1 MYFPFNHTVSGST
14 KKKSLLCNLKLSFLS
29 VTAADPV
36 RNSSDGMKVGLLLA
50 LAVAALVPGLSESRI
65 ISRCE
70 LRDKLHQALHVPKH
84 LMKIHSQLFALVSCE
99 VDRRSQLNTNLVIV
113 EGIRP
118 TSAVL
123 PAATDAPIMSPEEEF
138 ASTTTVS
145 MSNIPGGRKKRSASE
160 NRSNKEDEEDSEEP
174 MGVALNSEENKFN
187 EEEMQQDDDRMES
200 DNGEQS
206 MESMMKPWSLGYYGV
221 FQLSDSHF
229 CNSGF
234 RWSRNVC
241 HKNCSAFTD
250 DNITDDV
257 TCFIKSGYWRLFL
270 RDISRSCYHQR
281 KTYFASC
288 D

>member
-1 MYFPFNHTVSGST
+1 MKGVRSS
-14 KKKSLLCNLKLSFLS
+14 KRS
-29 VTAADPV
+29 VFRRA
-36 RNSSDGMKVGLLLA
+36 GMKLGVLLA

-65 ISRCE
+65 VSRCE
-70 LRDKLHQALHVPKH
+70 LREKLHEALRVPKH

-99 VDRRSQLNTNLVIV
+99 VDRKSQLNTNLVIV

-123 PAATDAPIMSPEEEF
+123 PAATDAPMSPEEES
-138 ASTTTVS
+138 ASITAVS
-145 MSNIPGGRKKRSASE
+145 MSNTPGGRKKRSASDQK
-160 NRSNKEDEEDSEEP
+160 SNDKEEEDPEEP

-187 EEEMQQDDDRMES
+187 EEEMQQDDDRLGSEMDER
-200 DNGEQS
+200 S
-206 MESMMKPWSLGYYGV
+206 MDAMSKPWSLGYYGI

-229 CNSGF
+229 CNSGY

-250 DNITDDV
+250 DDITDDV
-257 TCFIKSGYWRLFL
+257 MCFIKSGYWRFFL

-281 KTYFASC
+281 KTFFDGC